1 MRRIRERLSFI
12 MRAFLCLGALMLLA
26 SCGPS
31 AGNASTGAAAGS
43 SNQAPQRSALSGN
56 SAAPASTPRPASSA
70 GQQYLIKS
78 LQVNM
83 QVSDPR
89 KVAGDLQSWIIST
102 DPKATSAGMNV
113 EQSGDNDAQYTVA
126 MTFSVQAALYPQ
138 IQRYLADYAGQHG
151 GKLLLL
157 HESVQD
163 VTNDYVDTQSRLANL
178 RTEQQRLQALM
189 GKASSLADA
198 LTIEQRLTDVEGQIE
213 SIEAHLNALTGQVTF
228 YSIMLN
234 LTPTTGASSPAT
246 PSPSGWNPGQT
257 LHDALLTALAFAEWL
272 ATIGIWVVVFS
283 VFVVPAGLIVRLVM
297 RWRARR
303 LAPAT

>member
-1 MRRIRERLSFI
+1 
-12 MRAFLCLGALMLLA
+12 
-26 SCGPS
+26 
-31 AGNASTGAAAGS
+31 
-43 SNQAPQRSALSGN
+43 
-56 SAAPASTPRPASSA
+56 
-70 GQQYLIKS
+70 
-78 LQVNM
+78 M
-83 QVSDPR
+83 QVGDPR
-89 KVAGDLQSWIIST
+89 KVAGDLQSWIMST

-189 GKASSLADA
+189 GKASSLADV

-228 YSIMLN
+228 YSITLN
-234 LTPTTGASSPAT
+234 LTPISGASSPAT